1 MAVLPYSLTAA
12 NDNAGAT
19 SVVTTCRDKKT
30 MAEDGDLTAP
40 RKPGRSP
47 RERARAL
54 AFELAREVQTPDSGL
69 AGDISRLIYEAE
81 RKGWPDVARIGL
93 YAQAAG
99 AFFAADGT
107 VSTAIERLIDRCEVD
122 NAHVMT
128 ALALAMRAS
137 VPAGEQRRS
146 PAQTDDDLVRATV
159 LLETP
164 GGHSDERIAA
174 HTACGIAYNERSLW
188 ELANEHFSAALEEA
202 RSSSMRGVRM
212 ASIFFNFAAL
222 QIGWACGLR
231 QLADQRGAEERWR
244 LGASAIAAAK
254 DVDMPDSWRIELE
267 AIGVLLA
274 AIAGRDVAAS
284 ADGLLGRLTDE
295 VVADPVPARLLHLAD
310 ALSDADA
317 GRDGAAAA
325 IEDFIAA
332 GSEPGNDPHTRE
344 LAFFLAAELEATVG
358 FTAGLRCAREQ
369 FAQRWNSRLT
379 ALESMRS
386 RLQAER
392 LRSEHAVLTRQV
404 RLDELTGLANRR
416 GQQRYLSGL
425 RRARVESIAV
435 LMVDVDEFKAVND
448 NFGHAVGDLAL
459 VTVARVIENAIRPGD
474 LAVRLGGDEFAA
486 ILAGADLAAGRD
498 RAQAISDGVAALSLH
513 EVAPTLQL
521 SVSIGVTAGDP
532 AQIADLA
539 TQADA
544 ALYRAK
550 AHERHRIVSTATAV
564 PRAEARRPGSRVRSR
579 LESLTMAERDVLL
592 LMARGL
598 LDDEIA
604 YELASS
610 EDTAREAVSGVLAKL
625 GLRDRSHAVILAYEM
640 GVVETPW

>member
-1 MAVLPYSLTAA
+1 MTEYA
-12 NDNAGAT
+12 
-19 SVVTTCRDKKT
+19 
-30 MAEDGDLTAP
+30 DLTAP
-40 RKPGRSP
+40 RGTRRSARE

-54 AFELAREVQTPDSGL
+54 AFELAREVQTPESGL
-69 AGDISRLIYEAE
+69 AEEISQLIEEAE
-81 RKGWPDVARIGL
+81 NRGWADVARVGL

-107 VSTAIERLIDRCEVD
+107 VSMAIDRLIERCEVD

-128 ALALAMRAS
+128 ALGLAMRSS
-137 VPAGEQRRS
+137 VPAGEHRRS
-146 PAQTDDDLVRATV
+146 PAETDDDLVRATV

-164 GGHSDERIAA
+164 GGSPDERIAA

-202 RSSSMRGVRM
+202 RSSAMRGVKM

-231 QLADQRGAEERWR
+231 QLADQRGAEERWQ
-244 LGASAIAAAK
+244 LGASAITAAE

-274 AIAGRDVAAS
+274 AITGRDVATIAG
-284 ADGLLGRLTDE
+284 ALMGRLTDD
-295 VVADPVPARLLHLAD
+295 VVADPVPARLLQLAD
-310 ALSDADA
+310 AISAADA
-317 GRDGAAAA
+317 GRAGAAAA
-325 IEDFIAA
+325 LEAFIAA
-332 GSEPGNDPHTRE
+332 GGEPGTDPHTRE
-344 LAFFLAAELEATVG
+344 LAFFLAAELEATAG
-358 FTAGLRCAREQ
+358 FAAGLRCARAQ
-369 FAQRWNSRLT
+369 FAQRWKSRLT

-392 LRSEHAVLTRQV
+392 LRREHAVLTRQV

-416 GQQRYLSGL
+416 GLQRYLSGL
-425 RRARVESIAV
+425 RRANVASIAV

-459 VTVARVIENAIRPGD
+459 IAVARVIENAIRPGD

-486 ILAGADLAAGRD
+486 ILAGADLAVGQD
-498 RAQAISDGVAALSLH
+498 RAQAIGDGVALQSLH

-521 SVSIGVTAGDP
+521 SVSVGVTAGDP
-532 AQIADLA
+532 GQIAEL
-539 TQADA
+539 TSQADA

-550 AHERHRIVSTATAV
+550 SHERGHGARTATSERPV
-564 PRAEARRPGSRVRSR
+564 TRRPGSGARAR
-579 LESLTMAERDVLL
+579 LESLTAPQREVLL
-592 LMARGL
+592 LIARGL

-604 YELASS
+604 YELGTD
-610 EDTAREAVSGVLAKL
+610 EQTARAAVALVLGKL
-625 GLRDRSHAVILAYEM
+625 ALRDRLQAVILCYEL
-640 GVVETPW
+640 GVVEPRF